1 MFKRR
6 MVVVS
11 LVSLVL
17 LVSSGSNRPGNDR
30 WLRDANGQAR
40 HTMSILRL
48 VLHRTGILNA

>member
-30 WLRDANGQAR
+30 WLRDANGEAR

-48 VLHRTGILNA
+48 ALRRTGILNA